1 MGLFRKSK
9 IEDVV
14 HEMTGDANPPT
25 LDPQEARIVEKSG
38 EEKRFL
44 LKLDIFL
51 LTYGCISQVIKYLD
65 QTNITTAYVSGMSE
79 DLGFVG
85 NELNL
90 FTTYFNIGCR
100 SCYDGA
106 DADCIFLI
114 PSQVFITYFRPSLW
128 LPGLELMWGIF
139 TGLIA
144 VCKTAEPIYGLR
156 ALIGLAESSAY
167 PGTVTI
173 LMAWYTP
180 LEMAKRIGFYHS
192 CQAVGG
198 MLSGA
203 LQTAIQETMADAH
216 GIRGWQWT
224 FIINCIMTI
233 AMALIGPF
241 LIPDFPDKPNPLA
254 FWLTKRDYEIGRMR
268 LERFRRVDVKP
279 IKPAAFKRTFASPIT
294 WLAVYLYVGML
305 IAVSGID
312 YFQLWLKSLVNLDG
326 SKVWGISQL
335 NAIPMG
341 GRAMQ
346 IVGVWIVAYCSDVF
360 RTRWAVLL
368 AICIVGI
375 PSCIIMTVW
384 DVPRS
389 AKYYAYFILYMLQS
403 HGPPLWAWLSDML
416 PVDAEQRALT
426 LGVCITAYYAINAWS
441 NILIF
446 PTKQAP
452 HYKYGWPVCLALY
465 ITSGLVIVALHIYD
479 IKVVRPRNF
488 ALAEE
493 AQAKE
498 QAERDGEDMDKRV
511 YTDKGADSDGAEP
524 VLMRDKEMV

>member
-1 MGLFRKSK
+1 MGMFSKSSSD
-9 IEDVV
+9 DVA
-14 HEMTGDANPPT
+14 HEMKGDANPPT
-25 LDPQEARIVEKSG
+25 LDPQEARIVEKSR

-51 LTYGCISQVIKYLD
+51 LTYGCFSQVIKYLD

-90 FTTYFNIGCR
+90 FTTYFNVG
-100 SCYDGA
+100 Y
-106 DADCIFLI
+106 CIFLI
-114 PSQVFITYFRPSLW
+114 PSQVFITYFRPSWW
-128 LPGLELMWGIF
+128 LPGLEFIWGVF
-139 TGLIA
+139 TGCIA
-144 VCKTAEPIYGLR
+144 ACKTAEPIYALR

-167 PGTVTI
+167 PGTVTM

-233 AMALIGPF
+233 GMALIGPF
-241 LIPDFPDKPNPLA
+241 LIPDFPDKPNPRA
-254 FWLTKRDYEIGRMR
+254 FWLTKRDYEIARMR
-268 LERFRRVDVKP
+268 LDRFRRVDVKP
-279 IKPAAFKRTFASPIT
+279 IKPATFKRTFSSPQLY
-294 WLAVYLYVGML
+294 LAMYLYVGML

-312 YFQLWLKSLVNLDG
+312 YFQLWLKSLVNPDG
-326 SKVWGISQL
+326 SKVWGITQL

-346 IVGVWIVAYCSDVF
+346 IVGVWIAAYCSDVF

-368 AICIVGI
+368 AICVVGI

-384 DVPRS
+384 NVPNS

-416 PVDAEQRALT
+416 PTHAEQRALT

-452 HYKYGWPVCLALY
+452 HYRYGWPVCLALY

-479 IKVVRPRNF
+479 IKVIR
-488 ALAEE
+488 
-493 AQAKE
+493 
-498 QAERDGEDMDKRV
+498 
-511 YTDKGADSDGAEP
+511 
-524 VLMRDKEMV
+524 